1 MTEAAAADVR
11 GAASGIRRKIWVAFI
26 LQVAAISFATVLGVY
41 GASAVL
47 KDVLIQ
53 RALNDEAGHYW
64 DRRQYDPAAAL
75 PDTYNMRGYLVD
87 DDADIAAL
95 PAHLRD
101 LGLGYHSLPAASGG
115 ALVLVEKGP
124 GGRLILEFKQEQV
137 AKLAFFFG
145 FVPLA
150 IVLMVIYVIAWF
162 TYRLSRRAVSPI
174 IWLASE
180 VGRWD
185 PKSPNSAALSPE
197 SLPLDVEG
205 EVAVL
210 ANALHDLGGRVG
222 QFVERERN
230 FTRDASHELRTPLT
244 VIHMACDLL
253 LADCQLDPKAARAV
267 QRIKG
272 ATGDMAAL
280 IEAFL
285 ILTREGDTGLPEEDF
300 VANDVAVDEVEK
312 IRPLLAG
319 KPVELDVRH
328 ESVFALHG
336 PSRALA
342 VIVANLLRNACLYT
356 ERGHVTVVVSA
367 GQIVVED
374 SGPGMS
380 ADELARVFEPFFR
393 GGERKRDGHGIGLS
407 IVRRLSE
414 RFGWPVTLESTLGVG
429 TRAII
434 RFPSFT
440 PVDDA
445 S

>member
-1 MTEAAAADVR
+1 MTAAAPTAPA
-11 GAASGIRRKIWVAFI
+11 GAVSGIRRKIWVAFI

-53 RALNDEAGHYW
+53 RALIDEAGHYW
-64 DRRQYDPAAAL
+64 DRLALDPQASL
-75 PDTYNMRGYLVD
+75 PDTYNMRAYLV
-87 DDADIAAL
+87 APGTEAARL
-95 PAHLRD
+95 PEHLQGLD
-101 LGLGYHSLPAASGG
+101 LGYHSLPAALGG
-115 ALVLVEKGP
+115 ALVLVEHGP
-124 GGRLILEFKQEQV
+124 GGRLYLEFKQEQV
-137 AKLAFFFG
+137 AKLAFYFG

-150 IVLMVIYVIAWF
+150 VVLVVIYVIAWF

-180 VGRWD
+180 VSRWD

-210 ANALHDLGGRVG
+210 ANALHELGERVG

-253 LADCQLDPKAARAV
+253 VADCRLDPDAARSVA
-267 QRIKG
+267 RIKG
-272 ATGDMAAL
+272 ATRDMAAL

-285 ILTREGDTGLPEEDF
+285 ILAREGDTGLPQSDF
-300 VANDVAVDEVEK
+300 VANDVAAEEVEK
-312 IRPLLAG
+312 IRPLLAH
-319 KPVELDVRH
+319 KPVDLDVRH
-328 ESVFALHG
+328 EAIFALHG
-336 PSRALA
+336 SSRALG
-342 VIVANLLRNACLYT
+342 VIIANLVRNACLYT
-356 ERGHVTVVVSA
+356 EQGHVWVIVSA
-367 GQIVVED
+367 HRIVVED
-374 SGPGMS
+374 TGPGMS
-380 ADELARVFEPFFR
+380 AEDLERIFEPFFR

-407 IVRRLSE
+407 IVRRLST
-414 RFGWPVTLESTLGVG
+414 RFGWPVRLESQPGRG

-434 RFPSFT
+434 EFPET
-440 PVDDA
+440 VPVEE
-445 S
+445 